1 MIRVS
6 DKMNYTH
13 RFDGK
18 SDIYEKAR
26 PKYASGLFD
35 YLKNTL
41 NIPSGSV
48 FADIGS
54 GTGIFTE
61 QLLGCGY
68 RVFAVEPNIDMRK
81 KAEEKLSHNK
91 NFVSVN
97 GSDSDMKL
105 PSGSVDYITAAQ
117 AFHWFDAAAFKKEC
131 RRVLKPEGEVII
143 VYNSGDKEA
152 PCARALAELFRKYNP
167 EFRSFSNGMSEEKCR
182 AFFAGD
188 CAVFRTDNTP
198 IYDRQGYTDRVLSS
212 SYSLRKS
219 DSGYSEYLKGINM
232 IFDRFSLDGKIAV
245 PTDTVAYIGKPGQYN
260 QGTMLPIAEN

>member
-68 RVFAVEPNIDMRK
+68 RVFVVEPNMDMRK

-117 AFHWFDAAAFKKEC
+117 AFHRFGAAVFKKEC
-131 RRVLKPEGEVII
+131 CRVLKLEGKVII
-143 VYNSGDKEA
+143 VYNSENTTRNFA
-152 PCARALAELFRKYNP
+152 
-167 EFRSFSNGMSEEKCR
+167 
-182 AFFAGD
+182 AFQTA
-188 CAVFRTDNTP
+188 
-198 IYDRQGYTDRVLSS
+198 
-212 SYSLRKS
+212 
-219 DSGYSEYLKGINM
+219 
-232 IFDRFSLDGKIAV
+232 
-245 PTDTVAYIGKPGQYN
+245 
-260 QGTMLPIAEN
+260 